1 MAKSRTMAS
10 WVMGQ
15 QVCIVWPAYVVGSDR
30 NKMGLH
36 ECASVSDKNENDQER
51 MEYSHRQRKISH

>member
-1 MAKSRTMAS
+1 MAS

-15 QVCIVWPAYVVGSDR
+15 QVSVMWPAYVMGSDR

-36 ECASVSDKNENDQER
+36 ECTGVSNKNENDQER
-51 MEYSHRQRKISH
+51 MEHSHRQRKISH

>member
-1 MAKSRTMAS
+1 MAS